1 MGLLG
6 IVLSVVAAWLLRDD
20 GWLWLV
26 AAAGALL
33 QFWTYGIMHNH
44 AVRIRKEASGGLQR
58 RVPRLEPSRLGCC
71 AQLDSRRE
79 HGWVCRRRLPTS
91 RWVRSLTGA
100 LPVRMGSGGDGKPE
114 GNLLLLSLRIYE
126 GTSMTNDHE

>member
-44 AVRIRKEASGGLQR
+44 AVESAKKRPGGYSGGFHDLSHLDLDA
-58 RVPRLEPSRLGCC
+58 VPNWIAVVNMAGFV
-71 AQLDSRRE
+71 AA
-79 HGWVCRRRLPTS
+79 VC
-91 RWVRSLTGA
+91 
-100 LPVRMGSGGDGKPE
+100 
-114 GNLLLLSLRIYE
+114 LLVAGFVL
-126 GTSMTNDHE
+126 